1 MVSNRYEF
9 DIPQWPVYGDEEM
22 QYLSEVIT
30 SGFWAGSRAKYS
42 KEVSKNFLNLH
53 NGTFGFPVTNG
64 TTTLETALKV
74 LGVKAGDEVILP
86 ALTFF
91 SSVSA
96 VLRTNANPVIV
107 DIDRETFCIS
117 TSEVKHALSEKTK
130 AIIPVHLSGAMC
142 DMDELMKIAAS
153 YRLNV
158 IEDCAHAHGSEW
170 NHAGAGTIGDFGSF
184 SFQHSKLISCGEGG
198 FLIANSQENMDKAW
212 NFSNCGRSSKHSVYE
227 HSVIGTNNRI
237 SDFQAAVLNAQIL
250 RYESQLKI
258 RERNA
263 SFLRAELSRIE
274 GVSTQIYDN
283 RMTRRAYYNFII
295 VIDPHRYGKHC
306 CRKLLDIFTQA
317 GVPTSLPYPP
327 LNELEIFRNKNN
339 HELLGY
345 NVRLFETPNAKYISE
360 NSIWLHHRLLLSDKE
375 TITKFVYLFFKS
387 LGVD

>member
-1 MVSNRYEF
+1 M
-9 DIPQWPVYGDEEM
+9 I
-22 QYLSEVIT
+22 I
-30 SGFWAGSRAKYS
+30 
-42 KEVSKNFLNLH
+42 
-53 NGTFGFPVTNG
+53 
-64 TTTLETALKV
+64 
-74 LGVKAGDEVILP
+74 P

-91 SSVSA
+91 STVSA

-107 DIDRETFCIS
+107 DVDRETCCIS
-117 TSEVKHALSEKTK
+117 TTEVENALSERTK

-142 DMDELMKIAAS
+142 DMDELMRIAKANS
-153 YRLNV
+153 LNI

-170 NHAGAGTIGDFGSF
+170 NNAGAGTIGDFGSF

-198 FLIANSQENMDKAW
+198 FLIANSQDNMDKAW
-212 NFSNCGRSSKHSVYE
+212 NFCNCGRSSRHSVYE
-227 HSVIGTNNRI
+227 HSVIGTNNRM

-250 RYESQLKI
+250 RYESQLKV

-263 SFLRAELSRIE
+263 SYLRAELSRIE

-295 VIDPHRYGKHC
+295 VIDPLRYGKHC
-306 CRKLLDIFTQA
+306 CSRMLDILNQA

-327 LNELEIFRNKNN
+327 LNELDIFRDKN
-339 HELLGY
+339 HPELTGY

-375 TITKFVYLFFKS
+375 TITRFIYLFSES
-387 LGVD
+387 LGVG